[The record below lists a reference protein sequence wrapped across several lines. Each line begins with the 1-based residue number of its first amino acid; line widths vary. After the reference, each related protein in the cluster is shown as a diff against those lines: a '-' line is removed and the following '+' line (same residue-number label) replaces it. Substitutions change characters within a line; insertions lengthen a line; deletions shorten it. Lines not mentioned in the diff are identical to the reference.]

1 MNEQFTVSKTR
12 EKKENDGPVV
22 WRHVEKRHE
31 YPAKNVDFVSKT
43 NSFSRAEHL
52 F

>member
-1 MNEQFTVSKTR
+1 MNEQFTVSQTR
-12 EKKENDGPVV
+12 EKIEEDGPVV
-22 WRHVEKRHE
+22 WRHVEKRRE
-31 YPAKNVDFVSKT
+31 YRANNVDAVLKT

>member
-1 MNEQFTVSKTR
+1 MNEQFTVGKTR
-12 EKKENDGPVV
+12 GKKEKDGPVM

-31 YPAKNVDFVSKT
+31 YHAKNVDFVLKT
-43 NSFSRAEHL
+43 NSFLRAEHL

>member
-1 MNEQFTVSKTR
+1 MNEQFTVSQTR
-12 EKKENDGPVV
+12 EKTEEDRPVV
-22 WRHVEKRHE
+22 RRHVEKRCE
-31 YPAKNVDFVSKT
+31 YCANNVDFVLKT